1 MSAEPAPRRVV
12 VTSVRT
18 RAVQPS
24 AGSSAGREIDE
35 QTRVGEV
42 LVRSLIRAQ
51 LRLGLYFCALAA
63 ILVGGLPVLFRLLP
77 WLVDVQPLGVPL
89 PWLLLGVAVYPA
101 VCLGALAYVRTAERN
116 ERDFTELV
124 DRS

>member
-1 MSAEPAPRRVV
+1 MSTEPASRRVV
-12 VTSVRT
+12 VTSMGT
-18 RAVQPS
+18 RAVRPS
-24 AGSSAGREIDE
+24 AGSPAGREIDE

-51 LRLGLYFCALAA
+51 LRLALYFCALAA
-63 ILVGGLPVLFRLLP
+63 ILVGGLPVLFHLLP
-77 WLVDVQPLGVPL
+77 WLVDFRLLHVPL
-89 PWLLLGVAVYPA
+89 PWLLLGLAVYPA
-101 VCLGALAYVRTAERN
+101 VCLGAWAYVRTAERN